1 MTKKINV
8 EDYARRRQVIPK
20 GIGVEYELRIN
31 KDQMIYTSKRFITAN
46 DILALAG
53 KNQTQTQLCA
63 DYGNGRIVPVAN
75 NETIDLTQGIIK
87 FITTPLQAVN
97 G

>member
-1 MTKKINV
+1 MAEKINV

-20 GIGVEYELRIN
+20 GVGIEYELRVN
-31 KDQMIYTSKRFITAN
+31 KDQIINTSKRFITAN
-46 DILALAG
+46 EILTLAG
-53 KNQTQTQLCA
+53 KNQNQTQLCA

-75 NETIDLTQGIIK
+75 NETIDLTQGVIK